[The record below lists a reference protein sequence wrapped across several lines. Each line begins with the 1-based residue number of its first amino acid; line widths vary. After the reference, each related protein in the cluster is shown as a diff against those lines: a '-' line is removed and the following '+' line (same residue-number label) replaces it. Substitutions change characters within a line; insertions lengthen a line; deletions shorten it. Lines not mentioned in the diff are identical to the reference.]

1 MLAPEIHVESIHQA
15 RHSQPHAVL
24 GMHFANVKGKLG
36 IRVSAFL
43 QGVEKCVVV
52 GVEKSGSSEFEMEK
66 MSPEGYFE
74 VFIPRR
80 KKLFKYF
87 FHITYDDGRVED
99 RFDPYSFWPSLSE
112 EDLYLFNEGTHHY
125 IYEKLG
131 SQVREIDGVR
141 GIAFAVWAPNA
152 FRVSVVGDFNYW
164 DGRYYPMRSLG
175 ISGVWELFIPGL
187 EPEFKYKYEII
198 DGSGNLH
205 IKSDPYALFYQEAP
219 NCASITY
226 EIDYVWKDST
236 WMKKRAETDWNAQ
249 AISVYEVHLGSWR
262 HVIEEGGRSLN
273 YREAAVDLAQYVKQ
287 MGFTHLEFLP
297 LAEHPFTGSWGYQVT
312 GFYAPTSQYGRPED
326 FMYMVDVLH
335 QHGIGVIMDWVPA
348 HFPKDSFALA
358 RFDGTALYEHNDP
371 RQGEHP
377 DWGTL
382 IFNYGRREVIN
393 FLLGSALS
401 WIERFHIDGLRVDAV
416 ASMLYLDYSRK
427 EGEWVPNKY
436 GGHENIE
443 ALEFLRYFNDIIHK
457 YYPGVLTIAEES
469 TAFPGLTRPTSDY
482 GLGFDYKWNMGW
494 MHDNLFYFSRDP
506 IYRKYDHNKLTF
518 GMLYQYS
525 ENFMM
530 VLSHDEVVHG
540 KSSIMM
546 KMGADTMTE
555 KAQTLRA
562 FYAYMWM
569 WPGKKTIFMGSEF
582 GQSSEWQHNQ
592 SLDWHLLQYQ
602 DHLGVQDIV
611 RDLNNLYRGNSCLA
625 LGDSIREGFEWVNAD
640 AVNDSVI
647 SFLRMG
653 KTSEETFLIVG
664 NFTPVHRRDYRVGV
678 PYEGCWQEI
687 INSNALKYGG
697 TGAGNQN
704 DVIAEPKAWDGR
716 KSSVNLELPGMSL
729 LIFRY
734 VGDS

>member
-1 MLAPEIHVESIHQA
+1 MLAPETHIDSIHQA

-24 GMHFANVKGKLG
+24 GMHLGKYEGKTG
-36 IRVSAFL
+36 IRVAVFL
-43 QGVEKCVVV
+43 QNAAECAVVELGKTQ
-52 GVEKSGSSEFEMEK
+52 GKSYPMEK
-66 MSPEGYFE
+66 LTPEGYFE

-80 KKLFKYF
+80 RKLFKYLLR
-87 FHITYDDGRVED
+87 ILYSNGQVEE
-99 RFDPYSFWPSLSE
+99 RYDPYSFWPTLSE

-125 IYEKLG
+125 IYQRLG
-131 SQVREIDGVR
+131 SHVREIDGIC
-141 GIAFAVWAPNA
+141 GITFAVWAPNA

-187 EPEFKYKYEII
+187 QPGFKYKYEII
-198 DGSGNLH
+198 DSAGNLH
-205 IKSDPYALFYQEAP
+205 IKSDPYAVFYQEAP
-219 NCASITY
+219 NCASIAY
-226 EIDYVWKDST
+226 EIDYKWEDDS
-236 WMKKRAETDWNAQ
+236 WMKNRASTDWKTQ
-249 AISVYEVHLGSWR
+249 AISIYEVHLGSWR
-262 HVIEEGGRSLN
+262 RILEDGGRSLT
-273 YREAAVDLAQYVKQ
+273 YREAALELAQYVKQ
-287 MGFTHLEFLP
+287 MGFTHIEFLP

-312 GFYAPTSQYGRPED
+312 GFYAPTSMYGSPED
-326 FMYMVDVLH
+326 FMYMVDVFH

-358 RFDGTALYEHNDP
+358 RFDGTALYEHDDP

-382 IFNYGRREVIN
+382 IFNYGRKEVVN
-393 FLLGSALS
+393 FLVGSALS

-416 ASMLYLDYSRK
+416 ASMLYLDYSRQ

-436 GGHENIE
+436 GGRENLE
-443 ALEFLRYFNDIIHK
+443 AIEFLRYFNDIVHH
-457 YYPGVLTIAEES
+457 YNPGILTIAEES
-469 TAFPGLTRPTSDY
+469 TAFPGLTKPTKDG

-494 MHDNLFYFSRDP
+494 MHDNLFYFSKDP

-525 ENFMM
+525 ENFIS

-546 KMGADTMTE
+546 KMGAGTMSE

-569 WPGKKTIFMGSEF
+569 WPGKKTLFMGSEF

-611 RDLNNLYRGNSCLA
+611 RDLNHLYRSSPGLA
-625 LGDSIREGFEWVNAD
+625 LKDDVKEGFEWVNAD
-640 AVNDSVI
+640 AADDSVI
-647 SFLRMG
+647 SFLRLG
-653 KTSEETFLIVG
+653 ECPEEAFLVVG
-664 NFTPVHRRDYRVGV
+664 NFTPVSRRDYRVGV
-678 PYEGCWQEI
+678 PYEGCWQEVL
-687 INSNALKYGG
+687 NSNAAKYGG
-697 TGAGNQN
+697 TGAGNDRGVFTDDLAWN
-704 DVIAEPKAWDGR
+704 GKKA
-716 KSSVNLELPGMSL
+716 SVNLELPGISL
-729 LIFRY
+729 QVFQYAGR
-734 VGDS
+734 

>member
-1 MLAPEIHVESIHQA
+1 MLVPEKHVESIHQA
-15 RHSQPHAVL
+15 RHSHPHAVL
-24 GMHFANVKGKLG
+24 GMHVEKHKGKTG
-36 IRVSAFL
+36 IQVAAFL
-43 QGVEKCVVV
+43 QNVEKCTVLEADKLQSQ
-52 GVEKSGSSEFEMEK
+52 GYQMKK
-66 MSPEGYFE
+66 LTPEGYFE

-80 KKLFKYF
+80 TKLFKYVLRV
-87 FHITYDDGRVED
+87 TYTNGQVED
-99 RFDPYSFWPSLSE
+99 RYDPYSFWPTLSE
-112 EDLYLFNEGTHHY
+112 ENLYLFNEGTHHH
-125 IYEKLG
+125 IYERLG
-131 SQVREIDGVR
+131 SHLREIDGVT

-187 EPEFKYKYEII
+187 KPGFKYKYEII
-198 DGSGNLH
+198 DSSGNLH
-205 IKSDPYALFYQEAP
+205 IKSDPYAIFYQEAP
-219 NCASITY
+219 NCASIAY
-226 EIDYVWKDST
+226 EINYQWQDHTWIKNRSNIDWK
-236 WMKKRAETDWNAQ
+236 RQ
-249 AISVYEVHLGSWR
+249 AISIYEVHLGSWR
-262 HVIEEGGRSLN
+262 RVIEEGGRSLT
-273 YREAAVDLAQYVKQ
+273 YREAAVELAQYVKQ
-287 MGFTHLEFLP
+287 MGFTHVEFLP

-312 GFYAPTSQYGRPED
+312 GFYAPTSQYGKPED
-326 FMYMVDVLH
+326 FMYMVDLFH

-358 RFDGTALYEHNDP
+358 RFDGTALYEHEDP
-371 RQGEHP
+371 KQGEHP

-382 IFNYGRREVIN
+382 IFNYGRREVVN

-436 GGHENIE
+436 GGRENIE
-443 ALEFLRYFNDIIHK
+443 AIEFLRYFNDIVHQ

-469 TAFPGLTRPTSDY
+469 TAFSGLTKPTNED

-525 ENFMM
+525 ENFIM

-540 KSSIMM
+540 KSSIIM
-546 KMGADTMTE
+546 KMGAGTMTE

-569 WPGKKTIFMGSEF
+569 WPGKKTLFMGSEF

-602 DHLGVQDIV
+602 DHLGIQDIV
-611 RDLNNLYRGNSCLA
+611 RDLNHLYRENFGLA
-625 LGDSIREGFEWVNAD
+625 FRDGDIAGFKWINAD
-640 AVNDSVI
+640 AADDSII
-647 SFLRMG
+647 SFLRLG
-653 KTSEETFLIVG
+653 ERPEETFLVVG
-664 NFTPVHRRDYRVGV
+664 NFTPVCRYDYRVGV
-678 PYEGCWQEI
+678 PYGGCWQEVL
-687 INSNALKYGG
+687 NSNAAKYGG
-697 TGAGNQN
+697 TGAGNHYG
-704 DVIAEPKAWDGR
+704 VCSESMAWDDR
-716 KSSVNLELPGMSL
+716 QHSVNLELPGLSL
-729 LIFRY
+729 QVFQYI
-734 VGDS
+734 GS

>member
-1 MLAPEIHVESIHQA
+1 MLLPQIHIESIHQA

-24 GMHFANVKGKLG
+24 GMHLVNIKGKSG
-36 IRVSAFL
+36 IRVAAFL
-43 QGVEKCVVV
+43 QNVEECLVLELD
-52 GVEKSGSSEFEMEK
+52 GEIEKSYRMEK
-66 MSPEGYFE
+66 LTPEGYFE

-80 KKLFKYF
+80 EKLFNYVLSV
-87 FHITYDDGRVED
+87 TYSDGRTEK
-99 RFDPYSFWPSLSE
+99 RFDPYSFWPTLSE
-112 EDLYLFNEGTHHY
+112 EDLYLFNEGTHHF

-131 SQVREIDGVR
+131 SHIRVINGVE
-141 GIAFAVWAPNA
+141 GVAFAVWAPNA

-187 EPEFKYKYEII
+187 KPGFKYKYEII
-198 DGSGNLH
+198 DGAGNFH
-205 IKSDPYALFYQEAP
+205 IKSDPYAVFYQEAP
-219 NCASITY
+219 NCASIAY
-226 EIDYVWKDST
+226 EIDYSWKDQV
-236 WMKKRAETDWNAQ
+236 WLKNRAETNWKSQ
-249 AISVYEVHLGSWR
+249 PISIYEVHLGSWR
-262 HVIEEGGRSLN
+262 RVVEEGARALT
-273 YREAAVDLAQYVKQ
+273 YREAAVELAQYVKQ
-287 MGFTHLEFLP
+287 MGFTHVEFLP

-312 GFYAPTSQYGRPED
+312 GFYAPTSQYGKPED
-326 FMYMVDVLH
+326 FMYMVDLLH

-358 RFDGTALYEHNDP
+358 RFDGTALYEHDDP

-382 IFNYGRREVIN
+382 IFNYGRKEVAN
-393 FLLGSALS
+393 FLIGSALS

-427 EGEWVPNKY
+427 DGEWVPNKY
-436 GGHENIE
+436 GGRENIE
-443 ALEFLRYFNDIIHK
+443 ALEFLRYFNDIIHQ
-457 YYPGVLTIAEES
+457 YNPGVLTIAEES
-469 TAFPGLTRPTSDY
+469 TSFPGLTKPTSDY

-525 ENFMM
+525 ESFMM

-546 KMGADTMTE
+546 KMGAGTMTE

-569 WPGKKTIFMGSEF
+569 WPGKKTLFMGSEF

-611 RDLNNLYRGNSCLA
+611 RDLNNLYRGTPSLA
-625 LGDSIREGFEWVNAD
+625 IRDSVREGFEWVNAD
-640 AVNDSVI
+640 AVDDSTI
-647 SFLRMG
+647 SFLRIG
-653 KTSEETFLIVG
+653 ELPEETFLVVG
-664 NFTPVHRRDYRVGV
+664 NFTPVYRRNYRIGV
-678 PYEGCWQEI
+678 PYEGCWREVL
-687 INSNALKYGG
+687 NSNAAKYGG
-697 TGAGNQN
+697 TGAGNQYAVCT
-704 DVIAEPKAWDGR
+704 DPIAWNGR
-716 KSSVNLELPGMSL
+716 KNSVNLELPGLSVQV
-729 LIFRY
+729 FQY
-734 VGDS
+734 AGS